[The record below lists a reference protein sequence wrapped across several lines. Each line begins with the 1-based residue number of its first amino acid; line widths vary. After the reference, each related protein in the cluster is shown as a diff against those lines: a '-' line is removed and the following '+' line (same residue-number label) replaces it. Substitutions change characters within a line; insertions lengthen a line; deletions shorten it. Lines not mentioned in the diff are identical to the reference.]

1 MTYLFWAFAVV
12 WIGLFIY
19 VYGLVQRSRRLEREL
34 GELIERSRPG
44 GGTAPR
50 AGASSGGTGLRG

>member
-34 GELIERSRPG
+34 GELIERSRS
-44 GGTAPR
+44 GGTPPR
-50 AGASSGGTGLRG
+50 AGASSHGTGLRG